1 MGATIEAE
9 NQAVIKTEKAR
20 LAVGGSRAGLGVEM
34 SEEKPVFKVK
44 DRRLFNSDGTPRE
57 VEREDE
63 PPRAASSET
72 THASSPDAST
82 ADSSA
87 RSSRAADTSSSST
100 RAVYPEPPIDPG
112 AQARGGERASAADAG
127 TASDPTAFVN
137 LLMFI
142 ASPAAAALGISE
154 HPGMPAHDIDLPL
167 AKHCI
172 DLLGTLRQK
181 TNGNLSP
188 QEEQIFEGLLAE
200 LRMQFV
206 ALSGARPAGGMPG
219 AGGRRGGGGGSGG
232 FSGSDITG
240 GR

>member
-1 MGATIEAE
+1 
-9 NQAVIKTEKAR
+9 
-20 LAVGGSRAGLGVEM
+20 M

-44 DRRLFNSDGTPRE
+44 DRRLFNPDGTPRE

-63 PPRAASSET
+63 PTRGASSEAT
-72 THASSPDAST
+72 PPSSSAASTGDAS
-82 ADSSA
+82 A
-87 RSSRAADTSSSST
+87 RAADTSP
-100 RAVYPEPPIDPG
+100 RAAYPEPPIE
-112 AQARGGERASAADAG
+112 ARQTRGGEQASAADAG
-127 TASDPTAFVN
+127 AASDPTAFVN

-154 HPGMPAHDIDLPL
+154 HPDMPAHDTDLPF

-181 TNGNLSP
+181 TKGNLIP

-200 LRMQFV
+200 LRMQYV
-206 ALSGARPAGGMPG
+206 ALSGGRPAVRPPG
-219 AGGRRGGGGGSGG
+219 AGGRRGGGG

>member
-1 MGATIEAE
+1 M
-9 NQAVIKTEKAR
+9 
-20 LAVGGSRAGLGVEM
+20 GLGVEM

-44 DRRLFNSDGTPRE
+44 DRRLFNADGTPRE
-57 VEREDE
+57 VEREAE
-63 PPRAASSET
+63 PTPAAAASQAET
-72 THASSPDAST
+72 ANTASANAST
-82 ADSSA
+82 RDVAA
-87 RSSRAADTSSSST
+87 TNESSRADAFSSGASAGAPPASSSES
-100 RAVYPEPPIDPG
+100 
-112 AQARGGERASAADAG
+112 RGRERATGAEASA
-127 TASDPTAFVN
+127 DPNAFVN

-181 TNGNLSP
+181 SSGNLSA

-206 ALSGARPAGGMPG
+206 ALSGARP
-219 AGGRRGGGGGSGG
+219 GGGFTGGKRGG